1 MELSSFKKHVF
12 VGLGS
17 NLDSTF
23 GSPKDNV
30 LEAVERIK
38 LVSDAPILVSSLL
51 ESEPLDCPPG
61 SPDFIN
67 AVLAF
72 VPKQN
77 ETPLDLLH
85 KLQKIEKAMG
95 RIRSGLKNEARV
107 IDLDLL
113 LFKEESLESEELILP
128 HPEILYRDFVLQP
141 LQQLL
146 SEDAKVGLLAF
157 IKKLRQKR
165 S

>member
-1 MELSSFKKHVF
+1 MLINNFEKYVF

-17 NLDSTF
+17 NLDSAF
-23 GSPKDNV
+23 GSPKDSV

-38 LVSDAPILVSSLL
+38 FFSDDPILVSSLL

-67 AVLAF
+67 AVMAF
-72 VPKQN
+72 TPKQN
-77 ETPLDLLH
+77 EKPLGLLH
-85 KLQKIEKAMG
+85 KLQNIEKAMG

-113 LFKEESLESEELILP
+113 IFKEESLENEELILP

-146 SEDAKVGLLAF
+146 SEDAKVGMLAF

>member
-17 NLDSTF
+17 NLDSAF

-38 LVSDAPILVSSLL
+38 LFSDEPILVSCLL

-67 AVLAF
+67 AVVAF
-72 VPKQN
+72 SPKQN
-77 ETPLDLLH
+77 ETPLSLLH
-85 KLQKIEKAMG
+85 RLQNIENAMG
-95 RIRSGLKNEARV
+95 RNRSGLKNEARL

-113 LFKEESLESEELILP
+113 IFKEQGLQSEELKLP
-128 HPEILYRDFVLQP
+128 HPEILNRDFVLQP
-141 LQQLL
+141 LQEIL
-146 SEDAKVGLLAF
+146 SKKGYEGLIAF